1 MSRSR
6 PFRELLEKL
15 PPERRRRIKARAAK
29 LHAKIEAAKA
39 SSTSAQRTK
48 GEQSARRPQEAAR
61 SGAGEA

>member
-1 MSRSR
+1 MSRRR

-39 SSTSAQRTK
+39 ASASAQRTK
-48 GEQSARRPQEAAR
+48 GEQPARRPQETAR
-61 SGAGEA
+61 SSAGEA